1 MPLPLPRAAI
11 AVVVLLSGLS
21 WSANFAAANMA
32 QDADVAD
39 PPSFEQLTIPDL
51 APPADSASSDD
62 SALDNP
68 DVPMAELWTCHWLPN
83 GLIYRSYLAGVK
95 EPRFALVQSH
105 RRRLRHDVGRLAR
118 RPRRHRPLRHPERL
132 SPRGLRSRPRR
143 RRAYPG
149 CNPKKIA
156 RPSTPATTA
165 SASRSPTASVPGNTN
180 PATPTSART
189 SATSS

>member
-11 AVVVLLSGLS
+11 AAVVLLSGLS

-105 RRRLRHDVGRLAR
+105 VRDFGTTWDASLGGRVAIVR
-118 RPRRHRPLRHPERL
+118 YGTQNAYHPEGYEVDL
-132 SPRGLRSRPRR
+132 EGG
-143 RRAYPG
+143 AD
-149 CNPKKIA
+149 
-156 RPSTPATTA
+156 TPA
-165 SASRSPTASVPGNTN
+165 
-180 PATPTSART
+180 ATQGR
-189 SATSS
+189 

>member
-11 AVVVLLSGLS
+11 AAVVLLSGLT

-51 APPADSASSDD
+51 APPADSASCDD

-68 DVPMAELWTCHWLPN
+68 DVPMAELWACHWLPN

-105 RRRLRHDVGRLAR
+105 LRDFGTTWDASLGGRVAIVR
-118 RPRRHRPLRHPERL
+118 YGTQNAYHPEGYEIDL
-132 SPRGLRSRPRR
+132 EGG
-143 RRAYPG
+143 A
-149 CNPKKIA
+149 A
-156 RPSTPATTA
+156 TPA
-165 SASRSPTASVPGNTN
+165 
-180 PATPTSART
+180 ATQGR
-189 SATSS
+189 